1 MILVLIEG
9 VGALRRTI
17 SVAKRVQ
24 RFSFLGKG
32 ISVIASRTELFP
44 DN

>member
-9 VGALRRTI
+9 VDALRRTI

-24 RFSFLGKG
+24 RFSLLGNG

-44 DN
+44 DD